1 MEGFNLPA
9 EFMGLLDDIISWIE
23 IEIFAL
29 HNLISLGVLVILAGI
44 IYLFKTKIRDKGRLI
59 LNSVP
64 FNLPPGW
71 PAFWDEISYRF
82 GLSIFVLFYN
92 LIAAVLNLPIALTL
106 IAGYLLVA
114 WLIIRT
120 ITWLLPT
127 TVWVRLISYLI
138 WVIAVL
144 NIIGLYDLFVDFLE
158 DLEINLGD
166 FQLSL
171 MMIIRGVVVLG
182 IFFWIASW
190 SEKYFRKRLQKS
202 KSLTPSVRVLVQKTV
217 RVILYA
223 AALIMAL
230 SSIGIDL
237 SAFAFLG
244 GAIGVGL
251 GFGLQTIVSNFISGI
266 IIILDKSIK
275 PGDVIEIG
283 DVFGTVRSLN
293 TRFVSVVTLAGKEYL
308 IPNESFITNE
318 VINWSYSDDL
328 VRLDTTVGVGY
339 DSDLKQVQD
348 LILQAMNDHER
359 IIRDPKPVCLLKE
372 FGDNTVDFEL
382 RFWISDPSMGV
393 ANIKSEVLM
402 DVWDLLAENDVNIA
416 FPQRDL
422 HFESFSAEA
431 VESLKEIFNKSA
443 NQDSSDS

>member
-1 MEGFNLPA
+1 
-9 EFMGLLDDIISWIE
+9 MGLLDEIISWIE
-23 IEIFAL
+23 IEIFAIQ
-29 HNLISLGVLVILAGI
+29 NLISLGILVILVGI
-44 IYLFKTKIRDKGRLI
+44 IYLFKNKIRDKGRLI

-82 GLSIFVLFYN
+82 GLTVFILFYN
-92 LIAAVLNLPIALTL
+92 LIAAVLNLPAALTL

-127 TVWVRLISYLI
+127 TIWVRLISYLI
-138 WVIAVL
+138 WIIAVL

-283 DVFGTVRSLN
+283 DVFGTVISLN

>member
-1 MEGFNLPA
+1 
-9 EFMGLLDDIISWIE
+9 MGLLDEIISWVE
-23 IEIFAL
+23 IEIFAFQ
-29 HNLISLGVLVILAGI
+29 NLISLGILVILAGI
-44 IYLFKTKIRDKGRLI
+44 VYLFKTKIRDKGRTF
-59 LNSVP
+59 LNSLP

-71 PAFWDEISYRF
+71 PAFWDELSYRF
-82 GLSIFVLFYN
+82 GLTVFVLIYN
-92 LIAAVLNLPIALTL
+92 LIAAVLNLPAALTL

-114 WLIIRT
+114 WLVIRT

-127 TVWVRLISYLI
+127 TTWVRLVSYLI
-138 WVIAVL
+138 WIVAVL
-144 NIIGLYDLFVDFLE
+144 NILGLYDLFVEFLE
-158 DLEINLGD
+158 NLEVNLGN

-171 MMIIRGVVVLG
+171 MLIIRGIVMLV

-190 SEKYFRKRLQKS
+190 TEKYFRKRLQRS
-202 KSLTPSVRVLVQKTV
+202 SNLTPSVRVLIQKTV
-217 RVILYA
+217 RIILYVVA
-223 AALIMAL
+223 FMLSL

-251 GFGLQTIVSNFISGI
+251 GFGLQKIVSNFISGI

-275 PGDVIEIG
+275 PGDVIEIE
-283 DVFGTVRSLN
+283 DVFGTVRTLN
-293 TRFVSVVTLAGKEYL
+293 SRFVSVVTLAGKEYL
-308 IPNESFITNE
+308 IPNESFITNQ

-339 DSDLKQVQD
+339 DSDLKQVQE
-348 LILQAMNDHER
+348 LILQAMNDHDR
-359 IIRDPKPVCLLKE
+359 IIRDPDPVCLLKE
-372 FGDNTVDFEL
+372 FGDNTVNFEL
-382 RFWISDPSMGV
+382 RFWIKDPSMGV

-402 DVWDLLAENDVNIA
+402 EVWDLLAENDVNIA

-431 VESLKEIFNKSA
+431 VETLKEIFNKSS
-443 NQDSSDS
+443 NQDSSDN

>member
-1 MEGFNLPA
+1 MSLVDE
-9 EFMGLLDDIISWIE
+9 IISWIE
-23 IEIFAL
+23 IEIFAI
-29 HNLISLGVLVILAGI
+29 HNLISLGILVILAGV
-44 IYLFKTKIRDKGRLI
+44 IYLSKTKIRDRGRLV
-59 LNSVP
+59 LNSLP
-64 FNLPPGW
+64 FDLPPGW
-71 PAFWDEISYRF
+71 PAYWDEISYRF
-82 GLSIFVLFYN
+82 GLTVVVLFYN
-92 LIAAVLNLPIALTL
+92 LLAAVLNLPDALTL

-127 TVWVRLISYLI
+127 TIWVRLVSYLI
-138 WVIAVL
+138 WIVAVL
-144 NIIGLYDLFVDFLE
+144 NILGLYDLFVDFLE
-158 DLEINLGD
+158 GLEINLGN

-171 MMIIRGVVVLG
+171 MMIIRGVVMLA
-182 IFFWIASW
+182 ILFWIASW
-190 SEKYFRKRLQKS
+190 SEKYFRRRLQRS
-202 KSLTPSVRVLVQKTV
+202 SNLTPSVRVLVQKTI

-223 AALIMAL
+223 AALMLAL

-283 DVFGTVRSLN
+283 EVFGTVRTLN

-339 DSDLKQVQD
+339 DSDLKKVQE

-359 IIRDPKPVCLLKE
+359 IIRDPDPVCLLKE

-382 RFWISDPSMGV
+382 RFWIKDPAKGI
-393 ANIKSEVLM
+393 ANIRSEVLM

-431 VESLKEIFNKSA
+431 VESLKEIFNKSV

>member
-1 MEGFNLPA
+1 MPVEVMSLVD
-9 EFMGLLDDIISWIE
+9 EIISWIE
-23 IEIFAL
+23 IEIFAI
-29 HNLISLGVLVILAGI
+29 HNLISLVILVILAGI
-44 IYLFKTKIRDKGRLI
+44 IYLSKTKIRDRGRLV
-59 LNSVP
+59 LNSLP
-64 FNLPPGW
+64 FDLPPGW
-71 PAFWDEISYRF
+71 PAYWDEISYRF
-82 GLSIFVLFYN
+82 GLTVVVLFYN
-92 LIAAVLNLPIALTL
+92 LLAAVLNLPDALTL

-127 TVWVRLISYLI
+127 TIWVRLVSYLI
-138 WVIAVL
+138 WIVAVL
-144 NIIGLYDLFVDFLE
+144 NILGLYELFVDFLE
-158 DLEINLGD
+158 GLEVNLGN

-171 MMIIRGVVVLG
+171 MMIIRGVVMLA
-182 IFFWIASW
+182 ILFWIASW
-190 SEKYFRKRLQKS
+190 SEKYFRRRLQRS
-202 KSLTPSVRVLVQKTV
+202 SNLTPSVRVLVQKTI

-223 AALIMAL
+223 AAFMLAL

-244 GAIGVGL
+244 GAVGVGI

-283 DVFGTVRSLN
+283 EVFGTVRTLN

-339 DSDLKQVQD
+339 DSDLKKVQE

-359 IIRDPKPVCLLKE
+359 IIRDPDPVCLLKE

-382 RFWISDPSMGV
+382 RFWIKDPAKGI
-393 ANIKSEVLM
+393 ANIRSEVLM

-431 VESLKEIFNKSA
+431 VESLKEIFNKSV

>member
-1 MEGFNLPA
+1 MPVEVMSLVD
-9 EFMGLLDDIISWIE
+9 EIISWIE
-23 IEIFAL
+23 IEIFAI
-29 HNLISLGVLVILAGI
+29 HNLISLVILVILAGV
-44 IYLFKTKIRDKGRLI
+44 IYLSKTKIRDRGRLV
-59 LNSVP
+59 LNSLP
-64 FNLPPGW
+64 FDLPPGW
-71 PAFWDEISYRF
+71 PAYWDEISYRF
-82 GLSIFVLFYN
+82 GLTVVVLFYN
-92 LIAAVLNLPIALTL
+92 LLAAVLNLPDALTL

-127 TVWVRLISYLI
+127 TIWVRLVSYLI
-138 WVIAVL
+138 WIVAVL
-144 NIIGLYDLFVDFLE
+144 NILGLYELFVDFLE
-158 DLEINLGD
+158 GLEINLGN

-171 MMIIRGVVVLG
+171 MMIIRGVVMLA
-182 IFFWIASW
+182 ILFWIASW
-190 SEKYFRKRLQKS
+190 SEKYFRRRLQRS
-202 KSLTPSVRVLVQKTV
+202 SNLTPSVRVLVQKTI
-217 RVILYA
+217 RVLLYA
-223 AALIMAL
+223 AAFMLAL

-244 GAIGVGL
+244 GAVGVGI

-283 DVFGTVRSLN
+283 EVFGTVRTLN

-339 DSDLKQVQD
+339 DSDLKKVQE

-359 IIRDPKPVCLLKE
+359 IIRDPDPVCLLKE

-382 RFWISDPSMGV
+382 RFWIKDPAKGI
-393 ANIKSEVLM
+393 ANIRSEVLM

-431 VESLKEIFNKSA
+431 VESLKEIFNKSV

>member
-1 MEGFNLPA
+1 MSLVDE
-9 EFMGLLDDIISWIE
+9 IISWIE
-23 IEIFAL
+23 IEIFAI
-29 HNLISLGVLVILAGI
+29 HNLISLVILVILAGI
-44 IYLFKTKIRDKGRLI
+44 IYLSKTKIRDRGRLV
-59 LNSVP
+59 LNSLP
-64 FNLPPGW
+64 FDLPPGW
-71 PAFWDEISYRF
+71 PAYWDEISYRF
-82 GLSIFVLFYN
+82 GLTVVVLFYN
-92 LIAAVLNLPIALTL
+92 LLAAVLNLPDALTL

-127 TVWVRLISYLI
+127 TIWVRLVSYLI
-138 WVIAVL
+138 WIVAVL
-144 NIIGLYDLFVDFLE
+144 NILGLYELFVDFLE
-158 DLEINLGD
+158 GLEVNLGN

-171 MMIIRGVVVLG
+171 MMIIRGVVMLA
-182 IFFWIASW
+182 ILFWIASW
-190 SEKYFRKRLQKS
+190 SEKYFRRRLQRS
-202 KSLTPSVRVLVQKTV
+202 SNLTPSVRVLVQKTI

-223 AALIMAL
+223 AAFMLAL

-244 GAIGVGL
+244 GAVGVGL

-283 DVFGTVRSLN
+283 EVFGTVRTLN

-339 DSDLKQVQD
+339 DSDLKKVQE

-359 IIRDPKPVCLLKE
+359 IIRDPDPVCLLKE

-382 RFWISDPSMGV
+382 RFWIKDPAKGI
-393 ANIKSEVLM
+393 ANIRSEVLM

-431 VESLKEIFNKSA
+431 VESLKEIFNKSV

>member
-1 MEGFNLPA
+1 
-9 EFMGLLDDIISWIE
+9 MGLLDEIISWIE
-23 IEIFAL
+23 IEIFAIQ
-29 HNLISLGVLVILAGI
+29 NLISLGILVILVGI
-44 IYLFKTKIRDKGRLI
+44 IYLFKNKIRDKGRLI

-82 GLSIFVLFYN
+82 GLTVFILFYN
-92 LIAAVLNLPIALTL
+92 LIAAVLNLPAALTL

-127 TVWVRLISYLI
+127 TIWVRLISYLI
-138 WVIAVL
+138 WIIAVL

>member
-9 EFMGLLDDIISWIE
+9 EFMGLLDEIISWIE

-29 HNLISLGVLVILAGI
+29 HNLISLGILVILAGI

-59 LNSVP
+59 LNSLP

-144 NIIGLYDLFVDFLE
+144 NIIGLYDLFVAFFE
-158 DLEINLGD
+158 DLEVSFGN
-166 FQLSL
+166 FQISL
-171 MMIIRGVVVLG
+171 MMIIRGLVILG

-190 SEKYFRKRLQKS
+190 SEKYFRRRLQRS
-202 KSLTPSVRVLVQKTV
+202 NSLTPSVRVLVQKTI
-217 RVILYA
+217 RVVLYA
-223 AALIMAL
+223 AALVFAL

-251 GFGLQTIVSNFISGI
+251 GFGLQKIVSNFISGI
-266 IIILDKSIK
+266 IIVLDKSIK
-275 PGDVIEIG
+275 PGDVIEIE
-283 DVFGTVRSLN
+283 DVFGTVKTLN

-308 IPNESFITNE
+308 IPNESFITND

-328 VRLDTTVGVGY
+328 VRLDTIVGVGY
-339 DSDLKQVQD
+339 DSDLKEVQE

-372 FGDNTVDFEL
+372 FNDNTVDFEL
-382 RFWISDPSMGV
+382 RFWIKDPAKGV

-402 DVWDLLAENDVNIA
+402 EVWDLLAENNVNIA

-422 HFESFSAEA
+422 HVESFSTEA
-431 VESLKEIFNKSA
+431 VKSLKKIFNKSE

>member
-1 MEGFNLPA
+1 MPVEVMSLVD
-9 EFMGLLDDIISWIE
+9 EIISWIE
-23 IEIFAL
+23 IEIFAI
-29 HNLISLGVLVILAGI
+29 HNLISLVILVILAGI
-44 IYLFKTKIRDKGRLI
+44 IYLSKTKIRDRGRLV
-59 LNSVP
+59 LNSLP
-64 FNLPPGW
+64 FDLPPGW
-71 PAFWDEISYRF
+71 PAYWDEISYRF
-82 GLSIFVLFYN
+82 GLTVVVLFYN
-92 LIAAVLNLPIALTL
+92 LLAAVLNLPDALTL

-127 TVWVRLISYLI
+127 TIWVRLVSYLI
-138 WVIAVL
+138 WIVAVL
-144 NIIGLYDLFVDFLE
+144 NILGLYELFVDFLE
-158 DLEINLGD
+158 GLEVNLGN

-171 MMIIRGVVVLG
+171 MMIIRGVVMLA
-182 IFFWIASW
+182 ILFWIASW
-190 SEKYFRKRLQKS
+190 SEKYFRRRLQRS
-202 KSLTPSVRVLVQKTV
+202 SNLTPSVRVLVQKTI

-223 AALIMAL
+223 AAFMLAL

-244 GAIGVGL
+244 GAVGVGL

-283 DVFGTVRSLN
+283 EVFGTVRTLN

-339 DSDLKQVQD
+339 DSDLKKVQE

-359 IIRDPKPVCLLKE
+359 IIRDPDPVCLLKE

-382 RFWISDPSMGV
+382 RFWIKDPAKGI
-393 ANIKSEVLM
+393 ANIRSEVLM

-431 VESLKEIFNKSA
+431 VESLKEIFNKSV